1 MNDVSVEKSYIA
13 SPYTDYVQSAN
24 TLFHFMDKPE
34 YLINILKNQA
44 IIPRYCIEDIRYLNI
59 EIEGYK
65 YDKIAVLQKCFC
77 DIPLHKLTDSFKLD
91 IVGGD
96 LDKLTESKKAE
107 LIKNNSHP
115 DYYGKYGIAFSKK
128 WCEDNHLQPVQY
140 INEKSDYAVKFSETI
155 YDLLSQ
161 SDVSEIYVDDILRR
175 ISYIKPIRGNMFRS
189 LKHEDNSFY
198 KIEFRKNFHDEQ
210 EWRYIPKSKPLI
222 DLKLNPVIAN
232 PNMLESCLFINQAL
246 MSDKYKDL
254 WLKFKYDDIRYII
267 VPDKESRINIINAIL
282 DISHFETIINQ
293 YILISKILVLDE
305 IRKDL

>member
-1 MNDVSVEKSYIA
+1 MNDVSVEKSYIVT
-13 SPYTDYVQSAN
+13 PYTDYVQSAN

-44 IIPRYCIEDIRYLNI
+44 IIPRYCIEDIRYLKI

-175 ISYIKPIRGNMFRS
+175 ISYIKPLRGNMFRS

-282 DISHFETIINQ
+282 DIPHFETIMNQ
-293 YILISKILVLDE
+293 HILISKILVLDE

>member
-1 MNDVSVEKSYIA
+1 MNDISVKKSYIA
-13 SPYTDYVQSAN
+13 SSYIDYVQSAN

-77 DIPLHKLTDSFKLD
+77 DIPLHKLTEPFKLY
-91 IVGGD
+91 IAE
-96 LDKLTESKKAE
+96 KNLTESEKME
-107 LIKNNSHP
+107 YVYCNGHP
-115 DYYGKYGIAFSKK
+115 DFYGKYGIAFSKK
-128 WCEDNHLQPVQY
+128 WCEDNNLQPVQY
-140 INEKSDYAVKFSETI
+140 INEKSDYAEKFSRTFGN
-155 YDLLSQ
+155 LLGQ
-161 SDVSEIYVDDILRR
+161 SDVPEIYADDMLRR
-175 ISYIKPIRGNMFRS
+175 ICYIKPLRGNMVKS
-189 LKHEDNSFY
+189 LKNEKNFSQEREY
-198 KIEFRKNFHDEQ
+198 LKNFHDEQ
-210 EWRYIPKSKPLI
+210 EWRYIPENKPLI
-222 DLKLNPVIAN
+222 DLELNPVIAN
-232 PNMLESCLFINQAL
+232 PSILESCFFINQAL

-267 VPDKESRINIINAIL
+267 VPNKESKIKLIEAIE
-282 DISHFETIINQ
+282 DIPYFETIMNR